1 MAFAAAI
8 TSKSNARVKALRA
21 SFGGKAARPGDV
33 VGLEG
38 EHLIS
43 EALRSDFVLDTVF
56 VREGS
61 EDVLDRP
68 ALAGLD
74 RSLVVILSR
83 EVFESAVDTASPQGL
98 AAMLTIPVFG
108 ARLSLQSRGPAL
120 LLESVQDPGNVGT
133 LLRSAEAFAAPF
145 VRLTD
150 DCANP
155 WSPKVMRAS
164 AGSVFRIPVSRGT
177 LREHYESL
185 KEGNFRFLAAV
196 APRADAVSLFE
207 TYLGGCC
214 AVMIGNE
221 GAGLSAEALAMADAL
236 VTIPCETESLNAA
249 IAGSTFL
256 YEAMRQRFVQDGM
269 E

>member
-1 MAFAAAI
+1 MALGAPI

-61 EDVLDRP
+61 EDVLERP
-68 ALAGLD
+68 ALARLD

-83 EVFESAVDTASPQGL
+83 EVFESAVDTASPQGI
-98 AAMLTIPVFG
+98 AATLTIPVFG
-108 ARLSLQSRGPAL
+108 ARLSLESKGPAL

-133 LLRSAEAFAAPF
+133 LLRSAEAFDAPF
-145 VRLTD
+145 VWLTD

-164 AGSVFRIPVSRGT
+164 AGSVFRIPVGRDT
-177 LREHYESL
+177 LKGHCETL
-185 KEGNFRFLAAV
+185 KEAGFRILAAV
-196 APRADAVSLFE
+196 APRPGAVSLFK
-207 TYLGGCC
+207 THLSGSC
-214 AVMIGNE
+214 AVLIGNE
-221 GAGLSAEALAMADAL
+221 GAGLSAEALAMADAM

-269 E
+269 Q